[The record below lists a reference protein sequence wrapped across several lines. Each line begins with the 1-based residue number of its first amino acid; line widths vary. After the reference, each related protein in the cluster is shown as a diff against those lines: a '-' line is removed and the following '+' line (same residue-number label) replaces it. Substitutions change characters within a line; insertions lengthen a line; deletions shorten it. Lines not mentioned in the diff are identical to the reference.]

1 MAQARASQ
9 DRKSRSTD
17 KTRSSSALAVLAL
30 LSMLG
35 CAAAAAWIHWDVAP
49 RVIQAGDSLRAE
61 IVRRQSVADALVSNG
76 IAHGLAGGDYGE
88 VQETLAQHQSAGY
101 LKRAVVINA
110 SGKIVAVVGSLE
122 GLQIGESAPSGM
134 LAAGRPINLSLGSQ
148 SLGQLLILA
157 APAATA
163 DSLNKEVAGLRV
175 ASILVAALALI
186 SAGAVVWLR
195 REYRRDV
202 DAARRS
208 SSRAKTES
216 AAAEL
221 PTFSERGLQD
231 LGPSTMQDIES
242 ELRKRVAESRLRRA
256 SAAGDPSKSAL
267 SAALADQGLQEL
279 GHATMQDIEPELRE
293 RVAAS
298 RLRRASAEENSS
310 PATLPAALA
319 DQGLRDLGDS
329 TMQDIEFG
337 LRNRVA
343 ESRMRR
349 ATAAAEASNK
359 DGAM

>member
-17 KTRSSSALAVLAL
+17 KTRSSSALAGLAL

-35 CAAAAAWIHWDVAP
+35 CAAAAAWMHWDVAP
-49 RVIQAGDSLRAE
+49 RVIQAGDGLRAE
-61 IVRRQSVADALVSNG
+61 IVRRQSVSDAQVSNG

-101 LKRAVVINA
+101 LTRALVINA

-122 GLQIGESAPSGM
+122 GLQIGEAASSDM
-134 LAAGRPINLSLGSQ
+134 LAAGRPINLSLGSR

-195 REYRRDV
+195 RESRRDIE
-202 DAARRS
+202 AARRS
-208 SSRAKTES
+208 SSRARAES

-221 PTFSERGLQD
+221 PAFAERGLRD
-231 LGPSTMQDIES
+231 LGPTTMQDIES

-256 SAAGDPSKSAL
+256 SATGDTSKTAL

-279 GHATMQDIEPELRE
+279 GHSTMQDIEPELRE

-298 RLRRASAEENSS
+298 RMRRASAEENSS

-359 DGAM
+359 EGPM